1 MCLGIT
7 VGQMLPRSTI
17 DPSLLGA
24 WTDVIENITDAV
36 FVIAGTAS
44 AGPIVHVNSQVT
56 RMFGYERCEIVNQ
69 SIEVL
74 VPQHM
79 RQRLMERRRLSAENP
94 NPRRL
99 GESPNLLGRR
109 RDGTEFPIDVLL
121 TPEEQSGAPVTM
133 LIVRDMTDRER
144 LVDLLTRAR
153 DSALQASEV
162 KSRFAAAAGRD
173 LRQSLQTIWGIH
185 SILAQTFKNTDYAP
199 HVALLEEGLRNMDQ
213 RLSALTEIT
222 RLETSVPEEL
232 IPVPIP
238 VPILAPRAGGAIKV
252 LHIEDDPS
260 VARSMARVLRL
271 EGYEVA
277 SAATRDEAMQHLE
290 IHGLRPDLILTDSQL
305 RMGFT
310 SDQIVAEIA
319 ARLQFRPPT
328 IMLTGAA
335 NQQGEHARS
344 FADRILAK
352 PVDIKVLLR
361 EIERLLS
368 SHPSE

>member
-1 MCLGIT
+1 LEIT
-7 VGQMLPRSTI
+7 VGQILPRSTI
-17 DPSLLGA
+17 DLTLLQA

-36 FVIAGTAS
+36 FIIAGTAS
-44 AGPIVHVNSQVT
+44 AGPIVHANSQAT

-69 SIEVL
+69 SIEIL
-74 VPQHM
+74 VPPHM

-99 GESPNLLGRR
+99 GASLTLLGRR

-121 TPEEQSGAPVTM
+121 TPEERSGAPVTM

-185 SILAQTFKNTDYAP
+185 AVLAQTFKNTDYAP
-199 HVALLEEGLRNMDQ
+199 HVDLLEEGLRNMDQ

-222 RLETSVPEEL
+222 RLETSVPEER
-232 IPVPIP
+232 IPIP
-238 VPILAPRAGGAIKV
+238 APRAGGAIKV

-260 VARSMARVLRL
+260 VARSVARVLRL
-271 EGYEVA
+271 KGYEVA
-277 SAATRDEAMQHLE
+277 SAASRDEAMQHLE
-290 IHGLRPDLILTDSQL
+290 VHGLRPDLILTDSQL
-305 RMGFT
+305 RMGFK

-319 ARLQFRPPT
+319 ARLQFKPPT

-335 NQQGEHARS
+335 SQQVEHAKS

-361 EIERLLS
+361 EIECLLGTRS
-368 SHPSE
+368 

>member
-1 MCLGIT
+1 
-7 VGQMLPRSTI
+7 MLPRSTI
-17 DPSLLGA
+17 DPRLLPSWLPA

-36 FVIAGTAS
+36 FIIAGTAS
-44 AGPIVHVNSQVT
+44 AAPIVYVNSQAT
-56 RMFGYERCEIVNQ
+56 RMFGYERCEILNQ
-69 SIEVL
+69 SIEIL

-79 RQRLMERRRLSAENP
+79 RQRLMEHQGLSTGNSNP
-94 NPRRL
+94 CRTGASL
-99 GESPNLLGRR
+99 ALLGRR
-109 RDGTEFPIDVLL
+109 RDGTEFPIYVLM
-121 TPEEQSGAPVTM
+121 TPEEHSGAPVTT
-133 LIVRDMTDRER
+133 LIVRDMTDRQQ

-162 KSRFAAAAGRD
+162 KSRFAAAAARD

-185 SILAQTFKNTDYAP
+185 AVLAQTFNNTDYAP

-238 VPILAPRAGGAIKV
+238 APRAGGAIKV

-277 SAATRDEAMQHLE
+277 SAATHDEAMQHLE
-290 IHGLRPDLILTDSQL
+290 VHGLRPDLILTDSQL

-310 SDQIVAEIA
+310 SDQIIAEIV
-319 ARLQFRPPT
+319 ARLQFKPPT

-335 NQQGEHARS
+335 SQQVEHAGS
-344 FADRILAK
+344 FADRILTK

-361 EIERLLS
+361 EIECLLGTR
-368 SHPSE
+368 P

>member
-1 MCLGIT
+1 MALHTT

-17 DPSLLGA
+17 DPTLLQA
-24 WTDVIENITDAV
+24 WTDVIENMTDAV

-44 AGPIVHVNSQVT
+44 AGPILYVNSQAT
-56 RMFGYERCEIVNQ
+56 RMFGYRRCEIVNQ
-69 SIEVL
+69 SIEIL
-74 VPQHM
+74 VPEPM
-79 RQRLMERRRLSAENP
+79 RQRLMERRHLSAENP
-94 NPRRL
+94 NPHRL
-99 GESPNLLGRR
+99 GASPILLGRR

-121 TPEEQSGAPVTM
+121 TPEERSGAPVTM
-133 LIVRDMTDRER
+133 LIVRDMTDGQP

-162 KSRFAAAAGRD
+162 KSRFVAAAGRD
-173 LRQSLQTIWGIH
+173 LRQSLQMIWGIH
-185 SILAQTFKNTDYAP
+185 AILAQSFKDTGSAP

-213 RLSALTEIT
+213 KLLALTEIT

-232 IPVPIP
+232 LRIPVLMP
-238 VPILAPRAGGAIKV
+238 APSAGGAIKV

-260 VARSMARVLRL
+260 VARSVARLLRL

-290 IHGLRPDLILTDSQL
+290 LHGLRPDLILTDSQL
-305 RMGFT
+305 RVGFT

-319 ARLQFRPPT
+319 ARLQFKPPT

-335 NQQGEHARS
+335 TLEVERAGS

-352 PVDIKVLLR
+352 PVDIKVLMR
-361 EIERLLS
+361 EIECLVGTR
-368 SHPSE
+368 P

>member
-1 MCLGIT
+1 LNTT

-17 DPSLLGA
+17 DPTLLHA

-36 FVIAGTAS
+36 FIIAGTAS
-44 AGPIVHVNSQVT
+44 AGPIVYVNPQAT
-56 RMFGYERCEIVNQ
+56 RMFGYERFEIVNQ
-69 SIEVL
+69 SIEIL
-74 VPQHM
+74 VPEHM
-79 RQRLMERRRLSAENP
+79 RQRLMEHRGLSAENP
-94 NPRRL
+94 NPRRPVASL
-99 GESPNLLGRR
+99 ALLGRR

-121 TPEEQSGAPVTM
+121 TPEERSGAPVTM

-162 KSRFAAAAGRD
+162 KSRFVAAAGRD
-173 LRQSLQTIWGIH
+173 LHQSLQTIWGIH
-185 SILAQTFKNTDYAP
+185 AILARTFKNTDCAP

-213 RLSALTEIT
+213 RISCLTEIT
-222 RLETSVPEEL
+222 RLETSVPEDL
-232 IPVPIP
+232 IQIPLPIP
-238 VPILAPRAGGAIKV
+238 ASQAGGAIKV

-290 IHGLRPDLILTDSQL
+290 VHGLRPDLILTDSQL
-305 RMGFT
+305 RMGCT

-319 ARLQFRPPT
+319 ARLQFKPPT

-335 NQQGEHARS
+335 NQHVRQARS

-361 EIERLLS
+361 EIECLVGTRS
-368 SHPSE
+368 